1 MAQRILLVDDEND
14 LRSIVALRLRKA
26 GFEVEEAI
34 HGADALEK
42 LEKGAKP
49 DLVILDVMMP
59 VMDGFETCQKI
70 RETRDHASV
79 PILFLTARSE
89 DWDML
94 TGYSKGCDN
103 YLLKPLEFD
112 KLLAEIRRI
121 LGV

>member
-14 LRSIVALRLRKA
+14 LRGIVALRLRKA

-42 LEKGAKP
+42 LEKGTKP

-70 RETRDHASV
+70 RETRDHAST

-112 KLLAEIRRI
+112 KLLMEIKRI
-121 LGV
+121 LG